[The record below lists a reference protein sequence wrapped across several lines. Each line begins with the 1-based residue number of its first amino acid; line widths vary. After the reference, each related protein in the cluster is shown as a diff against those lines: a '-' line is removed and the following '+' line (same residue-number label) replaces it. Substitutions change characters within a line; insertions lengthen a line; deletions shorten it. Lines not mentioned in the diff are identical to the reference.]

1 MASIQTDKETAMP
14 AYAFAILRDVRIN
27 DEIALYIGRIDAT
40 LAPYGGKFMIHGG
53 RTEVLEGDWSGDL
66 VAIAFPDTASA
77 RQWYQSE
84 AYQAI
89 LPLRT
94 RNSQGITFL
103 VEGVDAGYQGAQ
115 MLAKLAP
122 C

>member
-1 MASIQTDKETAMP
+1 MP
-14 AYAFAILRDVRIN
+14 AYAFAVLRNVQIN
-27 DEIALYIGRIDAT
+27 DEIARYISRIDAT
-40 LAPYGGKFMIHGG
+40 LAPFGGLFKIHGG
-53 RTEVLEGDWSGDL
+53 KPEVLEGDWAGDL
-66 VAIAFPDTASA
+66 IAIAFPDMASA

-89 LPLRT
+89 LPLRI
-94 RNSQGITFL
+94 RNSQGIAFL
-103 VEGVDAGYQGAQ
+103 VEGVDEGYTGLQ

>member
-1 MASIQTDKETAMP
+1 MP

-53 RTEVLEGDWSGDL
+53 RTEVLEGDWAGDL

>member
-1 MASIQTDKETAMP
+1 MP
-14 AYAFAILRDVRIN
+14 AYAFAVLRDVQIN
-27 DEIALYIGRIDAT
+27 DEIAQYIGRIDAT
-40 LAPYGGKFMIHGG
+40 LAPFGGVFKIHGG
-53 RTEVLEGDWSGDL
+53 KTEVFEGNWSGDL
-66 VAIAFPDTASA
+66 IAIAFPDMVSA

-103 VEGVDAGYQGAQ
+103 VEGVDEGYQGRQ